1 MQQLTFS
8 DARAH
13 FKDVCSRAVDDQD
26 SLLITRR
33 DAENVVLMPQSL
45 FESWQETIYLLK
57 SPANAKMLAKSIQQ
71 HQAGQT
77 LQRGLV
83 DTDET

>member
-33 DAENVVLMPQSL
+33 DSENVVLMPQSL

-57 SPANAKMLAKSIQQ
+57 SPANAEMLAKSIQQ

-77 LQRGLV
+77 IQANLTG
-83 DTDET
+83 DE

>member
-57 SPANAKMLAKSIQQ
+57 SPENAKMLAKSIQQ
-71 HQAGQT
+71 HQAGQ
-77 LQRGLV
+77 LV
-83 DTDET
+83 KRSLIEKE

>member
-1 MQQLTFS
+1 MKARLTFS
-8 DARAH
+8 VARAH

-26 SLLITRR
+26 ALLITRR
-33 DAENVVLMPQSL
+33 DSENVVLMPQSL

-57 SPANAKMLAKSIQQ
+57 SPANAEMLAKSIQQ

-77 LQRGLV
+77 TQANLTV
-83 DTDET
+83 DE